1 VEDDCCRLRSGAVEC
16 GTVKGGAGPKRSGK
30 CIHAA
35 SGRLEEDWMLGDGEV
50 ESDAEID
57 EKQQVIM
64 HVLCVRAQSLKKAR
78 VVF

>member
-16 GTVKGGAGPKRSGK
+16 GTVKGGAGPKRSEK

-35 SGRLEEDWMLGDGEV
+35 SGRLGEDWMLGDGEV
-50 ESDAEID
+50 ESDAGVD
-57 EKQQVIM
+57 KKQQVIVN
-64 HVLCVRAQSLKKAR
+64 VLCARAQSLKKVR

>member
-35 SGRLEEDWMLGDGEV
+35 SGRLEEDWILGDGKV
-50 ESDAEID
+50 DSDAGVD
-57 EKQQVIM
+57 QKQQVIVN
-64 HVLCVRAQSLKKAR
+64 VLRARAKSLKKAR